1 MVCILP
7 LLFAQQEY
15 MRKKYIADD
24 KSAIGI
30 NNYNKWR
37 KCSMKKV
44 LTEKQAIIHG
54 FLMDTEGEKFT
65 AYQIADAT
73 GIERKSINVLVNGL
87 VSKGYCVREETTGTD
102 DEGKTVTVKY
112 VVLTDE
118 GRGYDADAAA
128 EHDAAEAEAKKEA
141 DKAKRAAKKAEK
153 EAAAE

>member
-1 MVCILP
+1 
-7 LLFAQQEY
+7 
-15 MRKKYIADD
+15 
-24 KSAIGI
+24 
-30 NNYNKWR
+30 
-37 KCSMKKV
+37 MKKV

-54 FLMDTEGEKFT
+54 FLMDTDGEKFT

-87 VSKGYCVREETTGTD
+87 VSKGYCVREEATGTD